1 MNSEAFRA
9 FLRRGG
15 RSESATSRCVR
26 ATQEFAGYLQEQRG
40 GRPLDQAGPEDLEA
54 FVGWIEQEPKRSA
67 KGHLWA
73 LRYYFQFSGQ
83 KEMERLASRLRRE
96 RIKTKPA
103 ALKDFPGVD
112 PEDLAVLAAAGIRH
126 AGHMMNAGRTPAD
139 RQALAEKTGVLLD
152 TILELVKLSD
162 LSRLRGV
169 RGIRARL
176 YVDAGIDTVAQMA
189 EWEPEALRQTIV
201 EFVER
206 SGFEGVPTLPAEA
219 RATVAEARRL
229 PQIIEL

>member
-1 MNSEAFRA
+1 VKPEAFRT

-15 RSESATSRCVR
+15 RSESAAARCLR
-26 ATQEFAGYLQEQRG
+26 ATQEFANYLQEQRG
-40 GRPLDQAGPEDLEA
+40 GRSLDEAGSEDLQA
-54 FVGWIEQEPKRSA
+54 FVDWLEREPRASA

-83 KEMERLASRLRRE
+83 KEMEQLAARLRRE
-96 RIKTKPA
+96 RIKPKPA
-103 ALKDFPGVD
+103 ALKDFSGVE
-112 PEDLAVLAAAGIRH
+112 PEHLAALAAAGIHH
-126 AGHMMNAGRTPAD
+126 AGQMMAAGRTPAE
-139 RQALAEKTGVLLD
+139 RQALAGKTGIPLD
-152 TILELVKLSD
+152 AVLELVKLSD

-176 YVDAGIDTVAQMA
+176 YVDAGIDTVARMA
-189 EWEPEALRQTIV
+189 EWEPGALREAIV

-206 SGFEGVPTLPAEA
+206 TGFEGVPTLPAEA

-229 PQIIEL
+229 PRTIEY